1 MTIESRM
8 LVTEDI
14 AQLVAKE
21 GGLPY
26 PASRSAGEVRMPVYP
41 IIDLGRFDEC
51 VQIYLEGRIQRPAGI
66 SPTGVMPPLST
77 NSRLS
82 AISRCRSD
90 AY

>member
-26 PASRSAGEVRMPVYP
+26 PASGAAGEVRMSEYP
-41 IIDLGRFDEC
+41 IIDMGRFDKR
-51 VQIYLEGRIQRPAGI
+51 VQIYLEGRIQCPARI

-82 AISRCRSD
+82 ANSRCRSD

>member
-1 MTIESRM
+1 M
-8 LVTEDI
+8 LVAEDI

-26 PASRSAGEVRMPVYP
+26 PASRAAGKVRMSVYP
-41 IIDLGRFDEC
+41 IIDMGRFDKR
-51 VQIYLEGRIQRPAGI
+51 VQVHLEGRIQHSARI

-82 AISRCRSD
+82 ANSRCRSD